1 MVTYKP
7 FMTKHSAE
15 RCLYFHVTAHLLFSH
30 CTVQKGA
37 ALATEYIMCQ
47 VATRDVLIV
56 CEVTERENESIQHNP
71 ASYIIFPLPPHT
83 QFGSKFSVLSLPFLY
98 ERWVE
103 GCCQALQCSEKT
115 STMKQASTDSLCCV
129 QAHVSAQHRWQ
140 RRNHAMRC
148 YCFLKKY
155 KEMTLPEQ
163 TG

>member
-56 CEVTERENESIQHNP
+56 YEVTEREKESIQHNP

-83 QFGSKFSVLSLPFLY
+83 KFGSEFSVLSLPFLY

-103 GCCQALQCSEKT
+103 GCCQALQCSEKVWKNIWT
-115 STMKQASTDSLCCV
+115 CS
-129 QAHVSAQHRWQ
+129 
-140 RRNHAMRC
+140 
-148 YCFLKKY
+148 
-155 KEMTLPEQ
+155 
-163 TG
+163 